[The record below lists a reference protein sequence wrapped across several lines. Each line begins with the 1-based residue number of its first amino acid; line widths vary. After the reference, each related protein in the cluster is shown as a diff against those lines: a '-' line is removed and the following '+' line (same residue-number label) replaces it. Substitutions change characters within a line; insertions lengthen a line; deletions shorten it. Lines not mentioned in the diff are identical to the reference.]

1 MRDRKNWILV
11 AESTR
16 IPQMADVKPKNA
28 EIGQAKYYETYTWY
42 AYKGKGIN
50 TKLIGTLKCDAYYTD
65 KGSGIYT
72 SDSIQYYPLA
82 VGRFEAFQ
90 GGHVRIKYLENNLRL
105 VTVTAAMSRSDREKH
120 GHAYAPLRNLP
131 TKFAKDRE

>member
-1 MRDRKNWILV
+1 MVVEGERYPPIASAR
-11 AESTR
+11 
-16 IPQMADVKPKNA
+16 PKGCDA
-28 EIGQAKYYETYTWY
+28 GKAKYYEKYTIY

-72 SDSIQYYPLA
+72 SDSIQYYPVTLA